1 MKHKRILALLL
12 TAALALQGTSAL
24 AAMPTGVSA
33 VKSRTTI
40 SSNSAQTAEAL
51 SLNVQKA
58 YTFTDSDS
66 ERYYKFTPS
75 TTGYYEV
82 KVENAVCDD
91 FAWVYDS
98 TGTLVDAGNCS
109 SSFATAFTTN
119 GIKMTAGQTYFIYVC
134 AFVDSGAS
142 RPVCTTVV
150 KHTHTTDDLLG
161 TQEADCIEAGYKEY
175 HCSKCMDTYQ
185 IAIPKKGHSWKS
197 TYTVDKKATCTQ
209 AGQKSIHCSVC
220 NAVKSGSS
228 VSIPALGHSYK
239 ESYRIQADQNAN
251 GRISYMCDRCYAEK
265 TTTIPR
271 PKKITLSKTTY
282 VYDGIAKKPTVK
294 VTDAAGKTISA
305 SNYTVSYAAGRKV
318 VGSYKVRVE
327 FHGSQYEGALSTYFT
342 IIPQASTLKSVTA
355 SSKGFTAKWT
365 KVSAQK
371 GTTQSTGFH
380 LQCSTSSKFTKV
392 KNVLIQSTK
401 TTSKKVTGL
410 SPKKKYYVRIRT
422 YKETISGKRYYS
434 NWSKVKTVTTKK

>member
-1 MKHKRILALLL
+1 MKQKRILALLL

-58 YTFTDSDS
+58 YTFTDSDF

-82 KVENAVCDD
+82 KVENAVRDD
-91 FAWVYDS
+91 FAWVIDS
-98 TGTLVDAGNCS
+98 TEKLVDVGSCS
-109 SSFATAFTTN
+109 SSFSTAFTTN
-119 GIKMTAGQTYFIYVC
+119 GSKMTAGQTYFIYVC

-142 RPVCTTVV
+142 RPVYTTVV
-150 KHTHTTDDLLG
+150 KHTHTTDNPLG
-161 TQEADCIEAGYKEY
+161 GEEASCTEAGYKEY
-175 HCSKCMDTYQ
+175 RCSKCMDIYQ

-228 VSIPALGHSYK
+228 VTIPALGHDYK
-239 ESYRIQADQNAN
+239 ESYRIKADAN
-251 GRISYMCDRCYAEK
+251 ITGRISYMCDRCYAEK

-271 PKKITLSKTTY
+271 PKKITLSSTSYTY
-282 VYDGIAKKPTVK
+282 NGIAKKPTVK

-327 FHGSQYEGALSTYFT
+327 FHGSQYEGALSTSFT
-342 IIPQASTLKSVTA
+342 IIPQATKFKSLTA
-355 SSKGFTAKWT
+355 GSKSFTAKWT
-365 KVSAQK
+365 KLSTQK
-371 GTTQSTGFH
+371 GNTQASGYH
-380 LQCSTSSKFTKV
+380 LQYSTSSKFTSV
-392 KNVLIQSTK
+392 KNVLIQSTSQ
-401 TTSKKVTGL
+401 TSKKVTKL
-410 SPKKKYYVRIRT
+410 SAKKKYYVRIRS
-422 YKETISGKRYYS
+422 YKETMSGKRYYS
-434 NWSKVKTVTTKK
+434 KWSTVKTVTTKK